1 MNVGEEIV
9 AAYLHYVKHCEFI
22 QQNLYTPDVQGEI
35 DVVGINLKKK
45 ELYVCEVAVHLTT
58 GLRYVK
64 DRQPNNVQKLT
75 DKFGKDIE
83 YAKKYFHGYKMNF
96 MLWSPIVKYS
106 GEETKHDQ
114 MRDIE
119 QIGSNIRRKHEVEID
134 FKINDKFSECLA
146 DLKRC
151 AAKETKESK
160 SVILRYMQ
168 VEHYLNKHLKNI
180 RKKDLL
186 KNQPVAPLER
196 DHSARTG

>member
-9 AAYLHYVKHCEFI
+9 AAYLQYVRHCEFI

-83 YAKKYFHGYKMNF
+83 YAKKYFHGYKMHF
-96 MLWSPIVKYS
+96 MLWSPIVKSS
-106 GEETKHDQ
+106 GLDTKHDQ

-119 QIGSNIRRKHEVEID
+119 HIRTNIKSKHKVEID
-134 FKINDKFSECLA
+134 FVINEKFSECLA
-146 DLKRC
+146 ELRKC
-151 AAKETKESK
+151 AAIETKESK

-168 VEHYLNKHLKNI
+168 VEHYLNHHLKNI
-180 RKKDLL
+180 ERKNLL
-186 KNQPVAPLER
+186 KKPTSR
-196 DHSARTG
+196 

>member
-9 AAYLHYVKHCEFI
+9 AAYLQYVKHCEFI

-35 DVVGINLKKK
+35 DVVGINLKNK

-75 DKFGKDIE
+75 DKFSKDIE
-83 YAKKYFHGYKMNF
+83 YAKKYFHGYKMHF

-119 QIGSNIRRKHEVEID
+119 QIRSNIKKKYKVEID
-134 FKINDKFSECLA
+134 FLINEKFSACLVE
-146 DLKRC
+146 LKKC
-151 AAKETKESK
+151 AASETKESK

-168 VEHYLNKHLKNI
+168 IEHYLENYINSIQRKNSE
-180 RKKDLL
+180 
-186 KNQPVAPLER
+186 N
-196 DHSARTG
+196 